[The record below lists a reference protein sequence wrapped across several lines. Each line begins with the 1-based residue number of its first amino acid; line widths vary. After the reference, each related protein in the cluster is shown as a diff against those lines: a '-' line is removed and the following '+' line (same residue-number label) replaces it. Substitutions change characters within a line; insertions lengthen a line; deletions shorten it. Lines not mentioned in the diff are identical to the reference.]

1 MKMSTVGSVSNNS
14 YLDTVMQATK
24 RNTVSQV
31 LDAKQSGTPVD
42 VKEVQSSN
50 QELQANAKDVR
61 VELYTRE
68 VKLNTLDTYTESAQN
83 TPDYSNSSD
92 DDDDYNVYTF
102 DAGEVNDARS
112 TAQERALKV
121 AVYEQEGQLERVEPN
136 NPSANKP
143 VSIYV

>member
-1 MKMSTVGSVSNNS
+1 MSTVGSVSNNS

-68 VKLNTLDTYTESAQN
+68 VKLNTLNTYTEGAQKAN
-83 TPDYSNSSD
+83 DMYSSGNGNDSSEIES
-92 DDDDYNVYTF
+92 F
-102 DAGEVNDARS
+102 DASNVNDARS

-121 AVYEQEGQLERVEPN
+121 AYYENMTEDASQLPESGNSSPLGRADVYV
-136 NPSANKP
+136 
-143 VSIYV
+143 